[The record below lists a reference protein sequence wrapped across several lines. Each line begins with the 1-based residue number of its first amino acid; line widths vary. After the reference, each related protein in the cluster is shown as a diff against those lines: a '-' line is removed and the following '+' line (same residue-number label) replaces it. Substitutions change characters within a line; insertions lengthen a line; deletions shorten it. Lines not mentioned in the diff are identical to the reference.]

1 MLATAVI
8 GCQSYPDEISRLR
21 SGRLFSEAL
30 GWPYIAPWSTFLEV
44 SVSRASA
51 NTVFSEAAGLRR
63 QPVAEIS
70 GRI

>member
-1 MLATAVI
+1 MDAIKDPWMVEEGSVPATTRQKV
-8 GCQSYPDEISRLR
+8 
-21 SGRLFSEAL
+21 L

-44 SVSRASA
+44 SVSWASE
-51 NTVFSEAAGLRR
+51 NTVFSETAGPRR